1 MTQILD
7 YFKFQTHV
15 VKPFETRYGWQS
27 RCAAIKVDV
36 VAFLDVGGHQI
47 GSKSQLHIRTGCVEN
62 EPERAVH
69 EYQTKTLNPLRLI
82 ETLSFLLLMTIIRE
96 QGRGSQVTQPCDGYG
111 IWASNKAVKAS
122 PPSVGRPTH

>member
-7 YFKFQTHV
+7 SSKFQTHV

-82 ETLSFLLLMTIIRE
+82 ETLFFLLLMTIIRE
-96 QGRGSQVTQPCDGYG
+96 QGG
-111 IWASNKAVKAS
+111 I
-122 PPSVGRPTH
+122 PSHPTV